1 MKKLLVPSLL
11 LLCVSLNA
19 QLANKISYYCS
30 YYGQQAKLTELEI
43 CLAEKSLPGLY
54 VHDRATKI
62 LKDITGEI
70 GLPLNFLL
78 VECMGIENCMA
89 VNLQAKKGFL
99 RYIIYDDEFLKSL
112 DSTTSNS
119 YWSSVSIFAHE
130 IGHHLSGHT
139 LDSMGSRPDKEL
151 EADRFS
157 GFIMYKLGATLEQAQ
172 AAMREIGAVRIV
184 STHPPLPNRLA
195 AIRNGWNDGWSS
207 NYRQKNNQNTMPV
220 LKPFDDIATELYDK
234 AYLENILGNYE
245 EAIKNCNTAIY
256 LKKNYAEAYCL
267 RGLAQGN
274 MLKTDDA
281 IKSLDTALQIKS
293 DYLLPSIYKGR
304 AYTKAKMYDKAEK
317 AFLLADLRDLGLQ
330 SSELKTERAQLYLDQ
345 KKYDAA
351 IKTAEKAIDLGYKDI
366 HIPLGIIGYAY
377 LQQKK
382 YYNSVL
388 YFLDALGANPLYEY
402 ARKHGMEAAKKHDAE
417 VQKAKKP
424 IVPPKKT
431 NK

>member
-1 MKKLLVPSLL
+1 MKKLFFPIFLF
-11 LLCVSLNA
+11 LCFSSNA
-19 QLANKISYYCS
+19 QLAGKISYYCS

-43 CLAEKSLPGLY
+43 CLRERSLPGLY

-62 LKDITGEI
+62 LEDITGEI

-99 RYIIYDDEFLKSL
+99 RYIIYDNEFLKSL

-119 YWSSVSIFAHE
+119 YWTSVSIFAHE

-172 AAMREIGAVRIV
+172 AAMKEIGAVRIV

-207 NYRQKNNQNTMPV
+207 NYRQKSNQNTMPV
-220 LKPFDDIATELYDK
+220 LKPLEDIATELYDK

-245 EAIKNCNTAIY
+245 EAVKNCNTAIH

-281 IKSLDTALQIKS
+281 IKSLDTAIQINP
-293 DYLLPSIYKGR
+293 DYLLPKIYKGR
-304 AYTKAKMYDKAEK
+304 AYSKAKMYDKAER
-317 AFLLADLRDLGLQ
+317 AFLFADLNDIGIRSG
-330 SSELKTERAQLYLDQ
+330 ELRAEWAQLFLDQ

-351 IKTAEKAIDLGYKDI
+351 IKAADKAIDLGYKDV
-366 HIPLGIIGYAY
+366 HIPLGIIGYSY

-388 YFLDALGANPLYEY
+388 YFLDALEANPLYEF
-402 ARKHGMEAAKKHDAE
+402 ARKYGMEAAKKHDAE
-417 VQKAKKP
+417 VQKVKKP
-424 IVPPKKT
+424 VAQPKKT
-431 NK
+431 TK